1 MRVREWGRGGERGSE
16 GERVG
21 KRGRERE
28 RESRLKIL

>member
-1 MRVREWGRGGERGSE
+1 MEEQGVRVREWGRGGGTGSE

-28 RESRLKIL
+28 